1 MGGWSDPSEGLY
13 GASEPR
19 RELNRQQACPQG
31 FPQSTPHQRVSM
43 GVSPGPAGPQQCD
56 CGVTAAPGRQWA
68 SPTSQRPPLLCG
80 SESSPD
86 AEALGPQLPWG
97 KAGHPHPVSLP
108 QPPPFSS
115 GCTFLELL
123 LVRNGSE
130 ARLPGS
136 PSDLVAFISS
146 TVLAGGPPGSHFSG
160 P

>member
-1 MGGWSDPSEGLY
+1 MLRLWVLSFPGE
-13 GASEPR
+13 R
-19 RELNRQQACPQG
+19 RD
-31 FPQSTPHQRVSM
+31 TPT
-43 GVSPGPAGPQQCD
+43 PYP
-56 CGVTAAPGRQWA
+56 
-68 SPTSQRPPLLCG
+68 
-80 SESSPD
+80 
-86 AEALGPQLPWG
+86 
-97 KAGHPHPVSLP
+97 LP

-115 GCTFLELL
+115 GCAFLELL